1 MPAGPGKN
9 ATCSPTERLFLNGP
23 VLDRI
28 ILKKKKKGNKK
39 SPVIFLCEE
48 GFNCVSYEQWI
59 LVLVFFKVRI

>member
-28 ILKKKKKGNKK
+28 ILKKKKKKGQQKEPCYF
-39 SPVIFLCEE
+39 SL
-48 GFNCVSYEQWI
+48 
-59 LVLVFFKVRI
+59 